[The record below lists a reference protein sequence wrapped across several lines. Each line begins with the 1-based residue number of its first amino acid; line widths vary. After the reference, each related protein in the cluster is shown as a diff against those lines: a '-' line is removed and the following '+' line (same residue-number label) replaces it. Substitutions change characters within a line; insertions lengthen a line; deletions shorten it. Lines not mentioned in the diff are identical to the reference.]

1 MSSDL
6 IAIAFETEA
15 EAFAVRER
23 LGRLQDEMLV
33 AVDDAAVVARR
44 ADGRVELHQAGNL
57 TARGAVSGTFW
68 GAFIG
73 LLFGVPLLGLVG
85 GAAAGAL
92 SGALMDHGIDDDFM
106 TELGETLAPGTAA
119 LFVLVEADAPG
130 DVLAHLGAHGGQ
142 VLRTTLSPADE
153 ARLRSALAERRDE
166 AAVVES
172 GGVD

>member
-1 MSSDL
+1 MSDL
-6 IAIAFETEA
+6 IAIAYPTDA
-15 EAFAVRER
+15 EAFALRDR
-23 LGRLQDEMLV
+23 LARLQSEGLV
-33 AVDDAAVVARR
+33 HLDDAVVVGRR
-44 ADGRVELHQAGNL
+44 DDGRVELHQSGQL

-119 LFVLVEADAPG
+119 LFVLVDADGPG
-130 DVLAHLGAHGGQ
+130 DVLEHLGGHGGQ

-153 ARLRSALAERRDE
+153 ARLRSALADRRDDE
-166 AAVVES
+166 TIAKS